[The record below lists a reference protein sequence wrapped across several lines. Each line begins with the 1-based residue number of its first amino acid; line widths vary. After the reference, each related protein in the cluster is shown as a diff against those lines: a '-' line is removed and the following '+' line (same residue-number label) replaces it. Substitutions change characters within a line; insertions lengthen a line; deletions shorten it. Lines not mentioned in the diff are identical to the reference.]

1 MSSATF
7 STYKNHDTGK
17 TGIWMTPY
25 GSVVMCTDTYPGEIT
40 DNDLTEQCGVLDMIK
55 EKGTTVLTDKGFGI
69 EDLCHSKGLLHNRPP
84 MKINS
89 QYDESEVSKNF
100 DIATLRIYNEN
111 FIGRIRDWS
120 ILNAC
125 WPKNR
130 FDLLGCTY
138 KVFAHIVN
146 MFFDPIAPKEKAPTI
161 TTTISSFS
169 I

>member
-1 MSSATF
+1 MLTI
-7 STYKNHDTGK
+7 HDTGK

-25 GSVVMCTDTYPGEIT
+25 GGFVMCTDTYPGGIT
-40 DNDLTEQCGVLDMIK
+40 DNELTEQCGVLDMVK

-84 MKINS
+84 MKMNP
-89 QYDESEVSKNF
+89 QYDESEISKNF
-100 DIATLRIYNEN
+100 DVATLRIYNEN
-111 FIGRIRDWS
+111 FIGRMRDWS

-130 FDLLGCTY
+130 CDLLGCTY

-146 MFFDPIAPKEKAPTI
+146 MLFDPIAPKEKVSS
-161 TTTISSFS
+161 TTTTTSSFF